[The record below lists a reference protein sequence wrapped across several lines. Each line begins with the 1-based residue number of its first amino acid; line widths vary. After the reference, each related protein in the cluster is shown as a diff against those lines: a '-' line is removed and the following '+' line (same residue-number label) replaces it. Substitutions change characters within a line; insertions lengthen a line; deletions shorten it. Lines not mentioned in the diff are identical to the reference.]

1 MLMEKTKN
9 IVIKNYINGEF
20 SETSEALDNF
30 NPATGSVYSTQPK
43 SGPMEAIQAVVS
55 AKKAFK
61 KWSATSLD
69 ERAGWLH
76 KIADK
81 IEERIDEF
89 AKAESVDVGKPLWL
103 AKQMDISRA
112 VHNFRFFATEIVH
125 KKERSTTMADGSV
138 NYELRQPVGVATLI
152 TPWNLPLYLLSWK
165 IAPALATGNTVVC
178 KPSEITP
185 MTAFLLSQVMDE
197 LELPKGVCN
206 FVYGTGPEVGET
218 LVTHPAVSL
227 ISFTGGTSTGA
238 AISEKAASQF
248 KKLSLEL
255 GGKNANIIFKDAD
268 IDRAVEMSLRSSFL
282 NQGEICLCG
291 SRIFVQEEVFEDFK
305 AKFVAKTKELVVG
318 DPSDKKSFMG
328 PLVSKEHF
336 EKVKSCVEL
345 AKKDKGVLLAGDED
359 LDLPEHLQDGYFMR
373 PTIVDELSDCS
384 DLQQKEIF
392 GPVVTLASF
401 KYPKDAVKWANTTPY
416 GLSASIWTSDLKRA
430 HKVASQL
437 DAGTVW
443 VNTWLKRD
451 LRMPFGGVKESGLG
465 REGGEDSI
473 KFFTESKTVCI
484 SLT

>member
-1 MLMEKTKN
+1 MEK
-9 IVIKNYINGEF
+9 IKNYIDGEF
-20 SETSEALDNF
+20 SETTDTLDNF
-30 NPATGSVYSTQPK
+30 NPATGEVYSSLPK
-43 SGPMEAIQAVVS
+43 SGPMEAIKAVVS
-55 AKKAFK
+55 AKKAFT
-61 KWSATSLD
+61 KWSATSLED
-69 ERAGWLH
+69 RAAWLH

-89 AKAESVDVGKPLWL
+89 ALAESTDVGKPLWL
-103 AKQMDISRA
+103 AKQMDIGRSI
-112 VHNFRFFATEIVH
+112 HNFRFFATEIIH
-125 KKERSTTMADGSV
+125 KKERATSMADGSI
-138 NYELRQPVGVATLI
+138 NYELRQPVGVAALI

-185 MTAFLLSQVMDE
+185 MTAYLLSQVMHE
-197 LELPKGVCN
+197 IGMPKGVCN
-206 FVYGTGPEVGET
+206 FVYGTGPDVGES

-227 ISFTGGTSTGA
+227 VSFTGGTATGA
-238 AISEKAASQF
+238 KIAAQSAAQF

-268 IDRAVEMSLRSSFL
+268 LDKAVETSLKSSFL

-291 SRIFVQEEVFEDFK
+291 SRIFVQEDIFEEFK
-305 AKFVAKTKELVVG
+305 TKFVQKTKELIVG
-318 DPSDKKSFMG
+318 DPSDKMSFMG

-336 EKVKSCVEL
+336 EKVKECVEL
-345 AKKDKGVLLAGDED
+345 AKKDKGVVLAGDEE
-359 LDLPEHLQDGYFMR
+359 LNLPEHLKNGYYMR
-373 PTIVDELSDCS
+373 PTIIDELSDCS

-392 GPVVTLASF
+392 GPVVTLRPF

-416 GLSASIWTSDLKRA
+416 GLSASIWTNDLKRA
-430 HKVASQL
+430 HKIAAQL
-437 DAGTVW
+437 DVGTVW

>member
-1 MLMEKTKN
+1 MEKTKN
-9 IVIKNYINGEF
+9 ILIRNYIDGEF
-20 SETSEALDNF
+20 LETSETLDNF
-30 NPATGSVYSTQPK
+30 NPATGEVYSHQPK
-43 SGPMEAIQAVVS
+43 SGPMEAIKAVVA

-61 KWSATSLD
+61 KWSETSPED
-69 ERAGWLH
+69 RALWLH

-81 IEERIDEF
+81 VEERLEEF
-89 AKAESVDVGKPLWL
+89 AKAESTDVGKPEWL
-103 AKQMDISRA
+103 AKKMDISRS
-112 VHNFRFFATEIVH
+112 VHNFRFFATEIIH

-138 NYELRQPVGVATLI
+138 NYELRQPVGVAALI

-185 MTAFLLSQVMDE
+185 MTAYLLSQVMDE
-197 LELPKGVCN
+197 VGLPKGVCN

-227 ISFTGGTSTGA
+227 VSFTGGTATGS
-238 AISEKAASQF
+238 AIASKAASQF

-268 IDRAVEMSLRSSFL
+268 IDKAVDTSLRSSFL

-291 SRIFVQEEVFEDFK
+291 SRIFVQEGVFEEFK
-305 AKFVAKTKELVVG
+305 EKFVAKTKELIVG
-318 DPSDKKSFMG
+318 DPSDEKSFMG

-345 AKKDKGVLLAGDED
+345 AKKDKGVLLAGDEE
-359 LDLPEHLQDGYFMR
+359 LNLPEHLKDGYFMR
-373 PTIVDELSDCS
+373 PTIIDELSDCS

-392 GPVVTLASF
+392 GPVVTISSF

-430 HKVASQL
+430 HKVAAQL

>member
-1 MLMEKTKN
+1 MEQ
-9 IVIKNYINGEF
+9 IKNYIDGEF
-20 SETSEALDNF
+20 SETSETLDNF
-30 NPATGSVYSTQPK
+30 NPALGKVYSVQPK
-43 SGPMEAIQAVVS
+43 SGSMEAIAAVVS
-55 AKKAFK
+55 AKKAFT
-61 KWSATSLD
+61 KWSATPL
-69 ERAGWLH
+69 EKRAEWLH

-89 AKAESVDVGKPLWL
+89 AEAESTDVGKPLWL
-103 AKQMDISRA
+103 AKQMDISRSI
-112 VHNFRFFATEIVH
+112 HNFRFFATEIIH
-125 KKERSTTMADGSV
+125 KKERSTTMSDGSV
-138 NYELRQPVGVATLI
+138 NYELRQPVGVAALI

-185 MTAFLLSQVMDE
+185 MTAYLLSQVMHD
-197 LELPKGVCN
+197 LGLPKGVCN
-206 FVYGTGPEVGET
+206 FVYGTGPDVGEA
-218 LVTHPAVSL
+218 LITHPAVSL
-227 ISFTGGTSTGA
+227 ISFTGGTATGSTIA
-238 AISEKAASQF
+238 SKASAQF

-268 IDRAVEMSLRSSFL
+268 LDKAVETSLKSSFL

-291 SRIFVQEEVFEDFK
+291 SRIFIQEDIFEDFK
-305 AKFVAKTKELVVG
+305 KKFVAKTKELIVG
-318 DPSDKKSFMG
+318 DPKDKNSFMG

-345 AKKDKGVLLAGDED
+345 AKKDKGLVLAGDED
-359 LDLPEHLQDGYFMR
+359 LNLPDHLKGGYFMR
-373 PTIVDELSDCS
+373 PTIIDELSDCS

-392 GPVVTLASF
+392 GPVVTLRSF

-430 HKVASQL
+430 HKVAAQL

-484 SLT
+484 SLS